1 MKRILL
7 LIMMFCTVH
16 AFGQKTKEDR
26 KEEQEEKKAVGK
38 DKVDYTVF
46 RRQILSLTE
55 FSNQRRKVAEM
66 RAQGKGII
74 RIFAVVDSLNDI
86 EDGKFLKGYI
96 QLIKGDEVA
105 NVYELTFDRGLKRI
119 TLVKPTGE
127 KLDLGDDE
135 EKTVRKTKPT
145 TSKPVK
151 KKKTGDDDEE
161 DEEEAGEEDEDEPQ
175 PRPARGKKT
184 DDD

>member
-1 MKRILL
+1 M
-7 LIMMFCTVH
+7 
-16 AFGQKTKEDR
+16 
-26 KEEQEEKKAVGK
+26 
-38 DKVDYTVF
+38 
-46 RRQILSLTE
+46 
-55 FSNQRRKVAEM
+55 AEW

-74 RIFAVVDSLNDI
+74 RIFAVVDSLNDV

-119 TLVKPTGE
+119 TLVKPTTE

-135 EKTVRKTKPT
+135 DKAERKTKPAT
-145 TSKPVK
+145 AKPVK

-161 DEEEAGEEDEDEPQ
+161 EEEEAGEEDDDEPQ
-175 PRPARGKKT
+175 PKPARKKQKN